1 MARDFYSI
9 LGVDKKASEAEIK
22 KAYRKLARKYH
33 PDVNPTDKSSEDR
46 FKQVQQAY
54 DVLMDKEQREI
65 YDQVGHSNFEK
76 GVRGGGQGPGD
87 MDFGDFNGGPAGQR
101 GYTYTTSGDAGNM
114 QDIFEQMFRQGYG
127 TDRSWSGSPFG
138 NRHREQFSSRGRDMQ
153 HEISISFQDAYLGK
167 KIRLRDSQGKE
178 LEVSIPGGIED
189 GGRVKLHGKGEPGIN
204 GGPPGDLQM
213 HIIIQPH
220 PYFERRG
227 DNIYLDVPVSFD
239 EAALG
244 ASIEVPTMTGRV
256 QMRVPPGSQGGSELR
271 LRGKGFPHLR
281 GVGRGDQIVRL
292 EIVVP
297 KEIGMRGRDL
307 LREFANLTQQ
317 NPRLDRWN

>member
-9 LGVDKKASEAEIK
+9 LGVERKAGEAEIK
-22 KAYRKLARKYH
+22 KAYRKLARKFH
-33 PDVNPTDKSSEDR
+33 PDVNPGDKSAEDR
-46 FKQVQQAY
+46 FKQLQHAY
-54 DVLMDKEQREI
+54 EVLMDKQQREI
-65 YDQVGHSNFEK
+65 YDQVGHDNFEK
-76 GVRGGGQGPGD
+76 GVRGSSPSEADYGDIFRGQG
-87 MDFGDFNGGPAGQR
+87 GPQS
-101 GYTYTTSGDAGNM
+101 YNYSDSGNVNNM
-114 QDIFEQMFRQGYG
+114 NDVFEQMFRQGYG
-127 TDRSWSGSPFG
+127 TDRSWSSSPFG
-138 NRHREQFSSRGRDMQ
+138 RTHREQFSRRGRDMQ

-167 KIRLRDSQGKE
+167 KIRLRDSEGKE

-213 HIIIQPH
+213 HVSVQPH
-220 PYFERRG
+220 PYFERKG

-256 QMRVPPGSQGGSELR
+256 QMTVPPGSQGGSELR
-271 LRGKGFPHLR
+271 LRSKGFPHLR

-317 NPRLDRWN
+317 NPRLGRWS